1 MHKPDKITVFRLIY
15 LLFTILTVLFS
26 TSLLV
31 RDLVIGIK
39 TQIDFS
45 LIIDMVAVLICTLFV
60 VSIGLFILRS
70 ISSRQTLLMKNI
82 VFKQDGSPFLPGVLI
97 TACAG
102 AILCVLFVLM
112 IISACQFNFF
122 ADMPKGAQL
131 FIADVALSLGYN
143 LIFCFIYYLAFRHES
158 GTFMLI

>member
-1 MHKPDKITVFRLIY
+1 
-15 LLFTILTVLFS
+15 
-26 TSLLV
+26 
-31 RDLVIGIK
+31 
-39 TQIDFS
+39 
-45 LIIDMVAVLICTLFV
+45 MVAVLICTLFV
-60 VSIGLFILRS
+60 VAIGLFILRS
-70 ISSRQTLLMKNI
+70 ISSRQTILMKNI

-112 IISACQFNFF
+112 IISACRFNFF

-143 LIFCFIYYLAFRHES
+143 LIFCFIYFLVFRHES